1 MRTMITFTRALAISA
16 MTVATISC
24 GDSVRS
30 GTSPAYLVIDSLG
43 GIRGTA
49 TTGGQATAV
58 LISDVITNVTTPAPC
73 TTDKPCPT
81 VFGDSGQ
88 ASMHL
93 ALKNPSAQTTPSQF
107 NAITIDRVH
116 IEYVRAD
123 GRGTPGVDVPYAWD
137 GAATATVSSSSP
149 TQVSFEL
156 VRITSKEESPLIQ
169 LRNSSQFITVIAH
182 VTFYGHDQTGNAA

>member
-1 MRTMITFTRALAISA
+1 MTMRTMITFNRALAISA

-24 GDSVRS
+24 
-30 GTSPAYLVIDSLG
+30 
-43 GIRGTA
+43 
-49 TTGGQATAV
+49 
-58 LISDVITNVTTPAPC
+58 
-73 TTDKPCPT
+73 
-81 VFGDSGQ
+81 GDSGQ

-137 GAATATVSSSSP
+137 GAVTATVSSSSS

-182 VTFYGHDQTGNAA
+182 VTFYGHDQTGNAATVTGSIQIDFGNF